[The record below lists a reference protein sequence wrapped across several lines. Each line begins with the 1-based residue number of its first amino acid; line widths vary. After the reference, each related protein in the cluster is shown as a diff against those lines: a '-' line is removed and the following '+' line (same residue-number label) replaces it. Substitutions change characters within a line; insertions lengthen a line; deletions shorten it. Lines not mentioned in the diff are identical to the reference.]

1 MNSSRFGCFAEY
13 LFAVE
18 AMKNNLLVSFPL
30 LHTSVYDCIID
41 TPNGLSKVQ
50 IKAID
55 ESNRTR
61 KRIFLSD
68 RTGNLYST
76 YYVHFFAIFSKQR
89 NGFFIIKNDGILKSF
104 TLGLEKYSKNFNN
117 FALL

>member
-1 MNSSRFGCFAEY
+1 MNTSQFGCFAEY

-30 LHTSVYDCIID
+30 LHTSVYDCIVD
-41 TPNGLSKVQ
+41 SPNGLSKIQ

-55 ESNRTR
+55 ESNR
-61 KRIFLSD
+61 KRNRLRLTD
-68 RTGNLYST
+68 RGDNVYKTT
-76 YYVHFFAIFSKQR
+76 DVDFFAIYSKQR
-89 NGFFIIKNDGILKSF
+89 NGFFIIKNDGVLKSF
-104 TLGLEKYSKNFNN
+104 TLGMKKYSNNFNN

>member
-1 MNSSRFGCFAEY
+1 MNPNQFGCFAEY

-30 LHTSVYDCIID
+30 LHTSVYDCIVD
-41 TPNGLSKVQ
+41 SPKGLFKIQ

-61 KRIFLSD
+61 NRARLTD
-68 RTGNLYST
+68 RNQNEYKITD
-76 YYVHFFAIFSKQR
+76 VHFFAIYSKQR
-89 NGFFIIKNDGILKSF
+89 NGFFIIENDGVLKSF
-104 TLGLEKYSKNFNN
+104 SLGLKKYSKNFNN